1 MLLQNSFGLS
11 AIQFSNLDLAQP
23 VLMHLLQLH
32 VAVALVHEHQRVRH
46 AALPLEL
53 RDNRLLLV
61 NFVLQRANTLR
72 SVLNVVQLLQL
83 RLLLQQQVFLDV
95 PLL

>member
-1 MLLQNSFGLS
+1 MLLQNSFGLP
-11 AIQFSNLDLAQP
+11 AIQLSNLDLAQP

-32 VAVALVHEHQRVRH
+32 VAVALVHKHQWIRH

-53 RDNRLLLV
+53 IDNRPLLF
-61 NFVLQRANTLR
+61 NFVLKRGNALL